1 MYGVHNLF
9 LSAIFLFVSVF
20 TLKAQVASEE
30 VEGRNSVALRGFVF
44 PTKKPAYYVHPT
56 FRYRFNVISLECG
69 LTYLS
74 SIILADQTRYMGTS
88 IGYVVKPF
96 KRTGRWEPYFDN
108 RLLILA
114 RYERTRSPQWQG
126 GGIIEIGTGLD
137 YRIKRFRVGVGF
149 GMGVGYFY
157 SKHVTFTTSSLSLW
171 MFPGLSV
178 SYSFK

>member
-1 MYGVHNLF
+1 MHGVHNLF
-9 LSAIFLFVSVF
+9 LSALFLVVSVF
-20 TLKAQVASEE
+20 TLKAQVSGEE
-30 VEGRNSVALRGFVF
+30 VEGRNSVALRGFIF

-56 FRYRFNVISLECG
+56 FRHRFNIISIECG

-74 SIILADQTRYMGTS
+74 SMILADPTHYAGAS

-108 RLLILA
+108 RLLILG
-114 RYERTRSPQWQG
+114 RYERTRSPQWRG
-126 GGIIEIGTGLD
+126 GGVLELGTGLE
-137 YRIKRFRVGVGF
+137 YRIKQFRVGVGF

-157 SKHVTFTTSSLSLW
+157 SRRATFTTSSLSLW
-171 MFPGLSV
+171 LFPGLSV